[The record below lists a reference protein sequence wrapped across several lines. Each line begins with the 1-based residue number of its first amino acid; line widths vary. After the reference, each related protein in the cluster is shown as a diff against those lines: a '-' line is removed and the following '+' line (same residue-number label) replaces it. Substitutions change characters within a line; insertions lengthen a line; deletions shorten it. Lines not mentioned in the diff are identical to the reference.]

1 MNKTYS
7 ELIKLPTFEER
18 FKYLKISGIIGE
30 ETFGSNR
37 YLNQAFYSSYEWKR
51 FRREVII
58 RDNGMDLGVNGYDIH
73 GIIIIHH
80 INPISIEDIAN
91 VNLDALMNFEN
102 VISTSE
108 RTHKAIHYSDD
119 KIVLRTE
126 PIIRKPNDT
135 CLWK

>member
-58 RDNGMDLGVNGYDIH
+58 RDNGMDLGVDGYDIH

-91 VNLDALMNFEN
+91 INLDVLMNFDN

-126 PIIRKPNDT
+126 PIVRKPNDT

>member
-73 GIIIIHH
+73 GIIVIHH

-91 VNLDALMNFEN
+91 INLDVLMNFDN